1 MKKLSLTLMVLALFV
16 TFMFCSCGGGNNKGP
31 ANISMKLWEQVQKE
45 NYKKAAEIWYDNA
58 DFGEKAAEAEA
69 AKEESIT
76 LLSSKLEESRANQ
89 PKITNVKMVKE
100 EIDEEQGEASVTVLL
115 TYDNGEEDEETDK
128 YKKVDGAWKIDA
140 SAK

>member
-1 MKKLSLTLMVLALFV
+1 MKKLSLTAIVLAFFV
-16 TFMFCSCGGGNNKGP
+16 TFMFCACGGGSSKGP

-58 DFGEKAAEAEA
+58 DLGDNAPDAEKIAA
-69 AKEESIT
+69 
-76 LLSSKLEESRANQ
+76 LSSKMEESRANQ

-100 EIDEEQGEASVTVLL
+100 EIDEELGKASVTVLI
-115 TYDNGEEDEETDK
+115 TYDDGNEEEETDK
-128 YKKVDGAWKIDA
+128 YKKVDGTWKIDA